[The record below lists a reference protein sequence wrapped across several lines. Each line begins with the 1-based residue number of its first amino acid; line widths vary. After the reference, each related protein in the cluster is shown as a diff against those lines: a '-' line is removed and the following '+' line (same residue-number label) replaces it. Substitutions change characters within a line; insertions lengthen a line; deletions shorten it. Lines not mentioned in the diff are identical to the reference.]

1 MLGEGFWWSATFFT
15 TPLARGKQL
24 GRAPESQVAGLF
36 SVQVR
41 ASQAESCYSAT
52 PAAKS
57 SNRTVTKLSSMM
69 CIFACMLCKFCDRC
83 ARYRREFEKSLP
95 DIFEQFEIGSG
106 LNVSVSQSM
115 KCRHFRKAL
124 DGTY

>member
-24 GRAPESQVAGLF
+24 GRAPESPVCSLCRKSEQVKL
-36 SVQVR
+36 R
-41 ASQAESCYSAT
+41 AAT
-52 PAAKS
+52 PPAKS
-57 SNRTVTKLSSMM
+57 SDRTHSSMM
-69 CIFACMLCKFCDRC
+69 CMLCKFCGRC

-115 KCRHFRKAL
+115 KYRHFRKAL